1 MGGRCYDQVCAAW
14 VCKSVAWAAWSASA
28 FHGNATTVYLVET
41 SMFYTAGSGDDSVGS
56 GQMRFEKR
64 HENSAVGLA
73 WRGLAL
79 AVLACSIGQMVALMP
94 SAYADDHKLWA
105 ALKQGEAF
113 AIMRHALAP
122 GVGDPDNFS
131 VEECATQRN
140 LSADGRAQARTT
152 GEKFRRNGIK
162 TARVYSSAWCRCKDT
177 AVLLGLGKVEVLNKL
192 NSFFQDYGQRAPQ
205 TTALKEWLENA
216 PLQPPLVPVT
226 HQVNISALTG
236 LPTRSGEVMVVAR
249 LDGSKRLEVVGLIGE

>member
-1 MGGRCYDQVCAAW
+1 
-14 VCKSVAWAAWSASA
+14 
-28 FHGNATTVYLVET
+28 
-41 SMFYTAGSGDDSVGS
+41 MFYTAGSGDDSVGS

-79 AVLACSIGQMVALMP
+79 AVLACSIGEMVALVP

-131 VEECATQRN
+131 VEDCATQRN
-140 LSADGRAQARTT
+140 LSADGRAQARVT
-152 GEKFRRNGIK
+152 GERFRRNGVK
-162 TARVYSSAWCRCKDT
+162 TARDYSSAWCRCKDT
-177 AVLLGLGKVEVLNKL
+177 AALLGLGKVEVLDKL

-205 TTALKEWLENA
+205 TAAFERVAEECALVTAAGFCHASGEHIGADRTADALRRGSGRCAPRWRQAVAGDGLDWRVTALA
-216 PLQPPLVPVT
+216 
-226 HQVNISALTG
+226 AC
-236 LPTRSGEVMVVAR
+236 
-249 LDGSKRLEVVGLIGE
+249 IGGDHIR